1 VQSLNIQKRLRKHR
15 GCVNT
20 ISFSADGRLLLSG
33 SDDRTL
39 VLWDWQEAAPAL
51 SFHTGHSNNVYHALF
66 MPVSGDRSI
75 VSCAADG
82 EVCICYYSFTWRC
95 PCNNKFND
103 LVCVCHSCMDSK
115 QVIHSQIQEGGRVIT
130 DKLVELEFAVH
141 RLAVEPASP
150 HTFYCCC
157 QDSSV
162 WLVCC

>member
-1 VQSLNIQKRLRKHR
+1 VRSTIGLRATPTRLGSLGEDEGAAGNQFACAQEYVQSLNIQKRLRKHR

-82 EVCICYYSFTWRC
+82 EVSICYSFTWRC

-103 LVCVCHSCMDSK
+103 LVCVCHLWIRNRSSIRRYRK
-115 QVIHSQIQEGGRVIT
+115 G
-130 DKLVELEFAVH
+130 VE
-141 RLAVEPASP
+141 
-150 HTFYCCC
+150 
-157 QDSSV
+157 
-162 WLVCC
+162 

>member
-1 VQSLNIQKRLRKHR
+1 MQSLNIQMRLRKHR

-82 EVCICYYSFTWRC
+82 EVCICYTLHGVALATTNSMIWSAF
-95 PCNNKFND
+95 
-103 LVCVCHSCMDSK
+103 
-115 QVIHSQIQEGGRVIT
+115 VIYGFETGDPFADTGRG
-130 DKLVELEFAVH
+130 
-141 RLAVEPASP
+141 
-150 HTFYCCC
+150 
-157 QDSSV
+157 SSDYRQTR
-162 WLVCC
+162 

>member
-95 PCNNKFND
+95 PCNS
-103 LVCVCHSCMDSK
+103 LQYTGWLLSQ
-115 QVIHSQIQEGGRVIT
+115 QVLTRSTAAAKIAPCGLYV
-130 DKLVELEFAVH
+130 VEFLCFFLSLL
-141 RLAVEPASP
+141 R
-150 HTFYCCC
+150 FFIC
-157 QDSSV
+157 
-162 WLVCC
+162 